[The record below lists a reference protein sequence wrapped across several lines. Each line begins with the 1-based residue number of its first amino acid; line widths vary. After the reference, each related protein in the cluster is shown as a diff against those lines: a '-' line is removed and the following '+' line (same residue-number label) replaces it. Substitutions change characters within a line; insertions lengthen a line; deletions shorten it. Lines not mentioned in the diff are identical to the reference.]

1 MTEQI
6 KMDSLFDSL
15 KIEQRKKD
23 GNDPL
28 KLLILGFGS
37 VAQYLYDYLLGDTYE
52 YEIHIGTRSTDK
64 AQEYI
69 NCIRSAN
76 IVRYSRIDSTTE
88 LHKVDLN
95 EIDSIATLINQVS
108 PDVVINTSRY
118 VSHLKYGSLSWS
130 NWRAYGYWCP
140 LSMMY
145 VKNIAEAIKQ
155 SGKKCV
161 FINTSYPDVT
171 NAWAV
176 FGAGLTNPIFGAG
189 NVNHIVARYK
199 QAFVNLWNTSSYKTK
214 FGELAIYDLDVLI
227 VTAHF
232 QDVLI
237 GKEGKTNDNTAINPE
252 ILVKVDVHFDDKP
265 LSDAVQQFADDF
277 RESIFEHCAIP
288 FPSDKTR
295 NMMVASSVF
304 EIVNTLSTWV
314 ENTVIDADSKLYKI
328 LNIPGPFGNCGGYP
342 VLFRPGL
349 EPSIASEKVFDVE
362 QKEFLSINKR
372 SLYED
377 GIDTSLISKGIV
389 RFDNEEKLKK
399 MEAMLN
405 ITMPRIVSY
414 GNVKDVATLIEDAIS
429 RYMTK
434 TN

>member
-1 MTEQI
+1 MKEQTKI
-6 KMDSLFDSL
+6 DSLFDSL
-15 KIEQRKKD
+15 KVEQRKKE
-23 GNDPL
+23 GNTPL
-28 KLLILGFGS
+28 KLLILGFGN
-37 VAQYLYDYLLGDTYE
+37 VAQYLYDYLLSDMYQ
-52 YEIHIGTRSTDK
+52 YEIHIGTRSIDK
-64 AQEYI
+64 AEEYT
-69 NCIRSAN
+69 NCIKSAN
-76 IVRYSRIDSTTE
+76 IIRFNSIDSTTE
-88 LHKVDLN
+88 LHQLDLN
-95 EIDSIATLINQVS
+95 EVDSITALINKIC
-108 PDVVINTSRY
+108 PDIVINTSRY
-118 VSHLKYGSLSWS
+118 VSHLKYGSLSWK

-161 FINTSYPDVT
+161 FINTSYPDIT

-176 FGAGLTNPIFGAG
+176 FGTGLTNPIFGAG

-199 QAFVNLWNTSSYKTK
+199 QAFVNLWNSSSYKTK
-214 FGELAIYDLDVLI
+214 FGELMLSDLDVLI
-227 VTAHF
+227 VTSHF

-237 GKEGKTNDNTAINPE
+237 GKEGKTSDGSIDPE
-252 ILVKVDVHFDDKP
+252 ILVKVDIHFNDEA
-265 LSDAVQQFADDF
+265 LYDAVQQFANDF

-314 ENTVIDADSKLYKI
+314 ENTISVPDSKLYKI

-342 VLFRPGL
+342 ILFRPSF
-349 EPSIASEKVFDVE
+349 EPSIAGERLFDIDF
-362 QKEFLSINKR
+362 KEFMAINRR

-389 RFDNEEKLKK
+389 QFCNEEKLKK
-399 MEAMLN
+399 MESILN
-405 ITMPRIVSY
+405 ITMPRVVSY
-414 GNVKDVATLIEDAIS
+414 ANVNDVAKMIEDAIS
-429 RYMTK
+429 RYLTK
-434 TN
+434 MN